1 MELAESNLKNALAQL
16 RVAIHDIDLFQNNT
30 VEQYDE
36 LDCIRENIENAIL
49 SIKGNFESWL
59 SVITPVSI
67 TTKET
72 DREYTEIMAVFV
84 ETVTITL
91 SMGLQNVPVAM
102 VWLGTIQETVGNLNK
117 FVGYDTWLYLRLE
130 KKKKIINF

>member
-1 MELAESNLKNALAQL
+1 MALAESNLKNALAQL

-30 VEQYDE
+30 VEQYAE

-59 SVITPVSI
+59 PVRIPVEI

-72 DREYTEIMAVFV
+72 GREYIETMVVFAG
-84 ETVTITL
+84 TVTITL
-91 SMGLQNVPVAM
+91 RMIFQNVLVA
-102 VWLGTIQETVGNLNK
+102 TV
-117 FVGYDTWLYLRLE
+117 
-130 KKKKIINF
+130 

>member
-1 MELAESNLKNALAQL
+1 MEIVESTLKNALAQL

-72 DREYTEIMAVFV
+72 GREYIETMVVFAGI
-84 ETVTITL
+84 VTIILRMSFQDVLVVTL
-91 SMGLQNVPVAM
+91 
-102 VWLGTIQETVGNLNK
+102 WLDTIQKIVGN
-117 FVGYDTWLYLRLE
+117 
-130 KKKKIINF
+130 

>member
-1 MELAESNLKNALAQL
+1 MALAESNLKNALAQL

-59 SVITPVSI
+59 PVRIPVLI

-72 DREYTEIMAVFV
+72 GREYTETMVVFA

-91 SMGLQNVPVAM
+91 RMIFQNVLAV
-102 VWLGTIQETVGNLNK
+102 TV
-117 FVGYDTWLYLRLE
+117 
-130 KKKKIINF
+130 